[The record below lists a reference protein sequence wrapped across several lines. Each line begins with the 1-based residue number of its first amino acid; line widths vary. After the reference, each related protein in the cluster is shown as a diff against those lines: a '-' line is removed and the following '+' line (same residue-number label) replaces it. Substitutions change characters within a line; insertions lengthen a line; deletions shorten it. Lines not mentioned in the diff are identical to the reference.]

1 MLSVLHIL
9 FVSKMSDEN
18 TIQEYILEDGQFLVK
33 LARNSIIHYLTFGE
47 LIEQPKETPEKFLQ
61 DSGVFVTLNKVD
73 QNNSK
78 NLRGCIGFPLPVYP
92 LVIAIIQAAKSAAV
106 GDPRFPIVTIQEM
119 KDIVMEVTILTKPQK
134 LEVKHPEEYLQR
146 IKINQDGLIIRKGG
160 QSGLLLPQV
169 PIDWGWDVKEFLE
182 HTCNKAGLPK
192 DCWKD
197 PKTTIESFSGIIFQE
212 VEPNGNV
219 IQEEI

>member
-1 MLSVLHIL
+1 MA
-9 FVSKMSDEN
+9 KEN
-18 TIQEYILEDGQFLVK
+18 TNQEYTLKDGQFLVK

-47 LIEQPKETPEKFLQ
+47 LIEQPIETPDKFLQ
-61 DSGVFVTLNKVD
+61 DSGVFVTLNKLD
-73 QNNSK
+73 QNKTRS
-78 NLRGCIGFPLPVYP
+78 LRGCIGFPLPVYP

-106 GDPRFPIVTIQEM
+106 GDPRFPIVTIPEM
-119 KDIVMEVTILTKPQK
+119 KNIVVEITILTQPQE
-134 LEVKHPEEYLQR
+134 LEGKDFKEYLQK
-146 IKINQDGLIIRKGG
+146 IKIGRDGLIIRKGVM
-160 QSGLLLPQV
+160 SGLLLPQV

-212 VEPNGNV
+212 EEPNGKV
-219 IQEEI
+219 AQEEI